1 MWITPEPS
9 TTSVVFRPPPSIGVR
24 CWGCRGAGM
33 FRRPTTEWGKRLM
46 LNDDLDGQ
54 RGAWHH
60 PQVRYDRHA
69 IRRRQFALR
78 RRERCKRTMIRLCCM
93 SVAVMFA
100 AMMNWALLRVPS
112 ASAGEEVFAAVTLC
126 TGRQAACRAVW
137 LWPVGQP
144 AVIADFDPPDR
155 PWLSGHR
162 GVDLQASDG
171 DELYAPADGII
182 SFAGSVGGKSVVS
195 VNTVT
200 LCRRSSRRI
209 PRRCRNSRETRRRHR
224 RSGRGIRPLR
234 RPMPPLGSQE
244 GPTAKRGDGDDIS

>member
-1 MWITPEPS
+1 
-9 TTSVVFRPPPSIGVR
+9 
-24 CWGCRGAGM
+24 
-33 FRRPTTEWGKRLM
+33 M

-78 RRERCKRTMIRLCCM
+78 RRGSVANRTMIRLCCM

-112 ASAGEEVFAAVTLC
+112 ASAGEEVFTAVTLC
-126 TGRQAACRAVW
+126 AGRQAACRAVW

-182 SFAGSVGGKSVVS
+182 SFAGE
-195 VNTVT
+195 
-200 LCRRSSRRI
+200 CRRQVGRQRQ
-209 PRRCRNSRETRRRHR
+209 PR
-224 RSGRGIRPLR
+224 
-234 RPMPPLGSQE
+234 
-244 GPTAKRGDGDDIS
+244 

>member
-1 MWITPEPS
+1 MIRMSAIPRDVKAHIALCGRWKATQCDFDAKYRWCGNAGTQVAIRRIAADD
-9 TTSVVFRPPPSIGVR
+9 RPQSLRDSSPGPASGDGLRPRASRIALAYKQLPGIVRRFQQQVPCSIGATRRNVDNSRAFDHIGRFSPSAVHR
-24 CWGCRGAGM
+24 CAMLGMPGRGDVPATDDGM
-33 FRRPTTEWGKRLM
+33 GERLM

-126 TGRQAACRAVW
+126 AGRQAACRAVW
-137 LWPVGQP
+137 L
-144 AVIADFDPPDR
+144 
-155 PWLSGHR
+155 
-162 GVDLQASDG
+162 
-171 DELYAPADGII
+171 GI
-182 SFAGSVGGKSVVS
+182 VLK
-195 VNTVT
+195 T
-200 LCRRSSRRI
+200 
-209 PRRCRNSRETRRRHR
+209 
-224 RSGRGIRPLR
+224 
-234 RPMPPLGSQE
+234 
-244 GPTAKRGDGDDIS
+244 